1 MPVTSGCQSV
11 SVPVHLCSAL
21 LRHLC
26 SVATVPQ
33 LSHDTHSVNMDTRV
47 SGAGV
52 TSYSDYMRCLAAKY
66 NNNQNAA
73 TPTSVPSPTLKHDL
87 IPLLAAHQSA
97 FPGLS
102 FPGLS
107 LFHPFLS
114 PHSELKPNLSQSQTN
129 EEQKGSLKRPKE
141 DPLDLTDKKMKREPS
156 SDDTDQRDSQSEPSK
171 ENMTT
176 KTKSVTDWTV
186 KDVEEFVST
195 VEDCSQ
201 YSKVE

>member
-1 MPVTSGCQSV
+1 MSTV
-11 SVPVHLCSAL
+11 S
-21 LRHLC
+21 
-26 SVATVPQ
+26 TVPQ
-33 LSHDTHSVNMDTRV
+33 LSNDTHTVNMDTRV

-66 NNNQNAA
+66 NNNQNAT
-73 TPTSVPSPTLKHDL
+73 TPTPTTIPSPTLKHDL

-114 PHSELKPNLSQSQTN
+114 PHSEVKPNLSQSQPN

-156 SDDTDQRDSQSEPSK
+156 SPPSTPRRTAG
-171 ENMTT
+171 TT
-176 KTKSVTDWTV
+176 PIMLRSIP
-186 KDVEEFVST
+186 ESI
-195 VEDCSQ
+195 
-201 YSKVE
+201 